1 MEYLFSKWIRNPDS
15 VHKSWQL
22 YFNDVLQSNHVGKVE
37 NFSSTATQITAEQ
50 TPNQDT
56 LAKNSSVLFGA
67 ALDKLGDVNIYDLC
81 AKLETAKAA
90 KTVKETQKSK
100 DNSDDVQITNQ
111 KTVFENVS
119 DSVEK
124 TIQKENSVGVTNQK
138 EGSESS
144 INSSNSSN
152 DLAEMTTKPPSQEK
166 SYVIGTIILSPI
178 NEDLTG
184 SKDVK
189 EEAKK
194 PKDRDSIKIV
204 SKPKR
209 QQTNKS
215 TSNKVHVEPK
225 KPVELAEHLRAV
237 ERVKEALKEKPFC
250 TRRDFIKSQLERIEK
265 LKDQKFLDRKKREE
279 NVKIV
284 AKTPKPEEK
293 PRK

>member
-1 MEYLFSKWIRNPDS
+1 M
-15 VHKSWQL
+15 
-22 YFNDVLQSNHVGKVE
+22 GKVE
-37 NFSSTATQITAEQ
+37 SFSSTATQVTAEQ
-50 TPNQDT
+50 SPNQDT
-56 LAKNSSVLFGA
+56 LSKNCVLFDA
-67 ALDKLGDVNIYDLC
+67 ALEKLGEVDFYDLC

-90 KTVKETQKSK
+90 KTVR
-100 DNSDDVQITNQ
+100 DNPVKHNPEDVQITNQ

-124 TIQKENSVGVTNQK
+124 TAPKEKSENLTNSVGVTNQN

-144 INSSNSSN
+144 IDSVEIIDQKDKSNSSN
-152 DLAEMTTKPPSQEK
+152 DLAEMTSKPPSQEK

-194 PKDRDSIKIV
+194 PNNLDSIKVV
-204 SKPKR
+204 SKPKQ

-215 TSNKVHVEPK
+215 TSNKDNVEPK

-265 LKDQKFLDRKKREE
+265 LKDQKSLARKKHEE
-279 NVKIV
+279 NIKIV